1 MGAVFV
7 AEILGADCVSVAS
20 ALPTTTLVPKPAA
33 KTQELP
39 KPPTTPGQAGAH
51 PLTAEDLNA
60 WLDGFMP
67 YAIGRGDIPGA
78 VVVVV
83 KDGQVL
89 TERGYGYADVAKK
102 VKVDPKTT
110 LFRPGS
116 ISKLFTWTALMQQ
129 VEQGKVD
136 LNADV
141 NKYIDF
147 KIPPYEGKPVTV
159 LNLMTHT
166 PGFEEAVKDLITL
179 GEKTAVPYD
188 ALLKRWTP
196 KRIYAPGTT
205 PAYSNYGASLAG
217 YIVQRTSG
225 EPFDAYL
232 ENHIFRPLG
241 MQHST
246 FRQPLP
252 ANLKPLMAEGY
263 VSGKDKPYGFEFV
276 NASPAGALSATGD
289 DMAKFMIAHLDNG
302 RGILQPQTAQLMH
315 SRANSPFSAGEG
327 MAHGFYETNI
337 NGLHVIAHGGD
348 TVAFHS
354 DLHLFLDKNVGIY
367 VSMNSVGKE
376 GTAQPLRDRLFSDFA
391 DRYFPEA
398 PDAVKVDPRN
408 AKEDAQ
414 KLAGVYSTTRGS
426 RTNFL
431 AIADL
436 IGQTKVTVDKDGN
449 PLIADAKGLGD
460 QPRKWVHIGPM
471 TWRDADG
478 HDILAANVVDGK
490 VARFSFG
497 ELAPIIN
504 FDRTPG
510 YRSSAWILPLL
521 YCALAILVL
530 TVLFWPTR
538 AIVRRRYKATL
549 PLERRELWA
558 YRSSRIAAI
567 AILAVLTGWAVAISM
582 LFGDLG
588 NEASFNS
595 ILIFLELLSIIVFIG
610 GLVVALWY
618 AYGVWRRPGGW
629 KATWAAKTWSVLLVL
644 AAGMVVYIG
653 LVFKLIGLTTNY

>member
-1 MGAVFV
+1 M
-7 AEILGADCVSVAS
+7 
-20 ALPTTTLVPKPAA
+20 
-33 KTQELP
+33 
-39 KPPTTPGQAGAH
+39 
-51 PLTAEDLNA
+51 
-60 WLDGFMP
+60 
-67 YAIGRGDIPGA
+67 YYR
-78 VVVVV
+78 
-83 KDGQVL
+83 
-89 TERGYGYADVAKK
+89 
-102 VKVDPKTT
+102 
-110 LFRPGS
+110 
-116 ISKLFTWTALMQQ
+116 
-129 VEQGKVD
+129 
-136 LNADV
+136 
-141 NKYIDF
+141 
-147 KIPPYEGKPVTV
+147 
-159 LNLMTHT
+159 
-166 PGFEEAVKDLITL
+166 
-179 GEKTAVPYD
+179 
-188 ALLKRWTP
+188 
-196 KRIYAPGTT
+196 
-205 PAYSNYGASLAG
+205 AY
-217 YIVQRTSG
+217 
-225 EPFDAYL
+225 
-232 ENHIFRPLG
+232 
-241 MQHST
+241 
-246 FRQPLP
+246 
-252 ANLKPLMAEGY
+252 
-263 VSGKDKPYGFEFV
+263 
-276 NASPAGALSATGD
+276 
-289 DMAKFMIAHLDNG
+289 
-302 RGILQPQTAQLMH
+302 
-315 SRANSPFSAGEG
+315 SPFSAGEG